1 MAISDGLKAHLEPRR
16 PHKNVSSDPDTLQQE
31 ADRLLHTLL
40 MELPKA
46 GYEPL
51 LEEVWT
57 HIHKDALIGSWPF
70 RKHVVAACH
79 AARKKPAQT
88 QQRDAAPVSD
98 HKSMLAL
105 KVREKQPIAMAQ
117 LYGVLMAELVVA
129 GEVNAQALEDLR
141 AQGVVDEADG
151 AVWLRSEALGLERE
165 LQQRLFCSADA
176 REGMDANREKRAPS
190 FRGA

>member
-141 AQGVVDEADG
+141 DQAHAQTRKAMGTQKANAERAKMTAKFCRYVTELEDRA
-151 AVWLRSEALGLERE
+151 ATSALIAAE
-165 LQQRLFCSADA
+165 
-176 REGMDANREKRAPS
+176 
-190 FRGA
+190 